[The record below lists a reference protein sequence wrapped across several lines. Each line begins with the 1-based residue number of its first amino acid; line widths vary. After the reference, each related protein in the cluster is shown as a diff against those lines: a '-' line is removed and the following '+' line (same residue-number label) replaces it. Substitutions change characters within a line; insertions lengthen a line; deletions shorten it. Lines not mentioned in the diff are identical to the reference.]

1 MDMEEKQL
9 TAQQFAMA
17 RRQTLLQGYV
27 DMWLH
32 QEASKQQLY
41 VLHQIELTIKS
52 ISEEEL
58 NN

>member
-1 MDMEEKQL
+1 MEEKQL